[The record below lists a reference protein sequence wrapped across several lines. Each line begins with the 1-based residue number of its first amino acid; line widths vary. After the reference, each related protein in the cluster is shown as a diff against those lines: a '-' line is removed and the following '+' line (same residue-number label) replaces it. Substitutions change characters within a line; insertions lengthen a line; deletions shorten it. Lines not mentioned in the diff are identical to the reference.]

1 MVRLRFISCSLLFSL
16 DGRRAGGMKRRLHHH
31 MDCPGVQWAKIP
43 FLARPSRPK
52 MLVVP
57 AGFEVNNA
65 TAGHGNPL
73 PSEARQ
79 QQPPPRR

>member
-1 MVRLRFISCSLLFSL
+1 LS
-16 DGRRAGGMKRRLHHH
+16 
-31 MDCPGVQWAKIP
+31 GVQRAKIP
-43 FLARPSRPK
+43 FLARPSWSK

-73 PSEARQ
+73 PGEARQ
-79 QQPPPRR
+79 QQPPRRR